1 MQEFESD
8 SPKGLWESIEGR
20 LPASKVGP
28 ARSWWGWAAAAG
40 ALAVAGAS
48 AFLFFRPISSHEV
61 ISVEKA
67 EPVVVFSDVLP
78 DPSEQIVR
86 LQEAV
91 ERVAVSRPKEQQ
103 PEKSAAS
110 QKTEAL
116 RESIAVQEAEVTK
129 AAETVQEAE
138 TVRTVETV
146 RETEAAKADETVRA
160 AEAAKVPET
169 VQAAERP
176 EEPEVSSV
184 EDVLSWEEFSQEAR
198 VARKAPHSRV
208 SVGLAASGA
217 ASFSQTAL
225 IGGGPLFGVGLDA
238 VSWEDSP
245 KLGLAVVNQ
254 GMDIESEQR
263 HKVPV
268 RLTLGVSYAISD
280 RLSVVSGLSHTLLLS
295 EYKEGT
301 QHNYKSGEQRVEYVG
316 VPLNLKYDFYSSTRL
331 DVYASAGLTLDKC
344 IKANRTDDYFLSGE
358 NRLKEVISLGE
369 HPFQLSAGAAFGAEY
384 RIYDSLWLFGECGLA
399 YFFDDRSSLGILYKE
414 RPLNGT
420 FNLGI
425 RVAL

>member
-1 MQEFESD
+1 MKERWIDDIKVEMQEFESD

-20 LPASKVGP
+20 LPASKVAP
-28 ARSWWGWAAAAG
+28 TRSWWGWAVAAG

-48 AFLFFRPISSHEV
+48 AFLFFRPISPQEV

-67 EPVVVFSDVLP
+67 EPVVALNDVRP

-86 LQEAV
+86 SQEIV
-91 ERVAVSRPKEQQ
+91 EPVAVLQPKEAQR
-103 PEKSAAS
+103 PEKSAVS

-116 RESIAVQEAEVTK
+116 RETTAVQEAET
-129 AAETVQEAE
+129 AQETTSAQ
-138 TVRTVETV
+138 
-146 RETEAAKADETVRA
+146 ETE
-160 AEAAKVPET
+160 
-169 VQAAERP
+169 
-176 EEPEVSSV
+176 
-184 EDVLSWEEFSQEAR
+184 VLPCEEFSQETR
-198 VARKAPHSRV
+198 VARKTPQNRV

-254 GMDIESEQR
+254 GKDIESELR

-268 RLTLGVSYAISD
+268 RLTLGVSYAITD

-301 QHNYKSGEQRVEYVG
+301 QQNYKSGEQRVEYVG
-316 VPLNLKYDFYSSTRL
+316 VPINLKYDFYSSTRL

-399 YFFDDRSSLGILYKE
+399 YFFNDRSSLEILYKE

>member
-1 MQEFESD
+1 MKERWIDDIKAEMQEFESD

-20 LPASKVGP
+20 LPASKVAP
-28 ARSWWGWAAAAG
+28 TRSWWGWAAAAG
-40 ALAVAGAS
+40 ALAVAGVS
-48 AFLFFRPISSHEV
+48 AFLFFRPISPQEV
-61 ISVEKA
+61 ISVERA
-67 EPVVVFSDVLP
+67 ESVVALNDVLP

-91 ERVAVSRPKEQQ
+91 APVAVSQPKEAQRS
-103 PEKSAAS
+103 EKSAAS

-116 RESIAVQEAEVTK
+116 RETAAVQET
-129 AAETVQEAE
+129 ETVQE
-138 TVRTVETV
+138 
-146 RETEAAKADETVRA
+146 TEIVQK
-160 AEAAKVPET
+160 PESL
-169 VQAAERP
+169 P
-176 EEPEVSSV
+176 
-184 EDVLSWEEFSQEAR
+184 WEEFSQEPR
-198 VARKAPHSRV
+198 VARKTPQNKV

-254 GMDIESEQR
+254 GKDIESELR

-268 RLTLGVSYAISD
+268 RLTLGVSYAITD

-301 QHNYKSGEQRVEYVG
+301 QQNYKSGEQRVEYVG
-316 VPLNLKYDFYSSTRL
+316 VPINLKYDFYSSTRL

-399 YFFDDRSSLGILYKE
+399 YFFNDRSSLEILYKE
-414 RPLNGT
+414 RPLNAT

>member
-1 MQEFESD
+1 MKERWIDDIKAEMQEFESD

-20 LPASKVGP
+20 LPASKV
-28 ARSWWGWAAAAG
+28 ASTRSWWGWAAAAG
-40 ALAVAGAS
+40 ALAVAGVS
-48 AFLFFRPISSHEV
+48 AFLFFRPISPQEV
-61 ISVEKA
+61 ISVERA
-67 EPVVVFSDVLP
+67 ESVVALNDVLP

-91 ERVAVSRPKEQQ
+91 APVAVSQPKEAQRS
-103 PEKSAAS
+103 EKSAAS
-110 QKTEAL
+110 QKMEAL
-116 RESIAVQEAEVTK
+116 SETAAVQET
-129 AAETVQEAE
+129 ETVQE
-138 TVRTVETV
+138 
-146 RETEAAKADETVRA
+146 TEIVQKP
-160 AEAAKVPET
+160 EA
-169 VQAAERP
+169 VQ
-176 EEPEVSSV
+176 EPES
-184 EDVLSWEEFSQEAR
+184 LPWEEFSQEPR
-198 VARKAPHSRV
+198 VARKTPQNKV

-254 GMDIESEQR
+254 GKDIESELR

-268 RLTLGVSYAISD
+268 RLTLGVSYAITD

-301 QHNYKSGEQRVEYVG
+301 QQNYKSGEQRVEYVG
-316 VPLNLKYDFYSSTRL
+316 VPINLKYDFYSSTRL

-399 YFFDDRSSLGILYKE
+399 YFFNDRSSLEILYKE
-414 RPLNGT
+414 RPLNAT

>member
-1 MQEFESD
+1 MKERWIDDIKVEMQEFESD

-20 LPASKVGP
+20 LQASKVAP
-28 ARSWWGWAAAAG
+28 TRSWWGWAAAAG

-48 AFLFFRPISSHEV
+48 AFLFFRPISPQEV

-67 EPVVVFSDVLP
+67 EPPVALNDVRP

-91 ERVAVSRPKEQQ
+91 EPVAVSQPKEAQR

-116 RESIAVQEAEVTK
+116 RETTV
-129 AAETVQEAE
+129 VQEAE
-138 TVRTVETV
+138 TAQ
-146 RETEAAKADETVRA
+146 ETE
-160 AEAAKVPET
+160 
-169 VQAAERP
+169 
-176 EEPEVSSV
+176 
-184 EDVLSWEEFSQEAR
+184 VLPWEEFSQETR
-198 VARKAPHSRV
+198 VARKTPQNRV

-254 GMDIESEQR
+254 GKDIESELR

-268 RLTLGVSYAISD
+268 RLTLGVSYAITD

-301 QHNYKSGEQRVEYVG
+301 QQNYKSGEQRVEYVG
-316 VPLNLKYDFYSSTRL
+316 VPINLKYDFYSSTRL

-399 YFFDDRSSLGILYKE
+399 YFFNDRSSLEILYKE
-414 RPLNGT
+414 RPLNAT

>member
-1 MQEFESD
+1 MKERWIDDIKAEMQEFESD

-20 LPASKVGP
+20 LPASKVAP
-28 ARSWWGWAAAAG
+28 TRSWWGWAAAAG
-40 ALAVAGAS
+40 ALAVAGVS
-48 AFLFFRPISSHEV
+48 AFLFFRPISPQEV
-61 ISVEKA
+61 ISVERA
-67 EPVVVFSDVLP
+67 ESVVALNDVQP

-91 ERVAVSRPKEQQ
+91 APVAVSQPKEAQRS
-103 PEKSAAS
+103 ENSAAS

-116 RESIAVQEAEVTK
+116 SETAAVQET
-129 AAETVQEAE
+129 ETVQEPE
-138 TVRTVETV
+138 IVQKP
-146 RETEAAKADETVRA
+146 EA
-160 AEAAKVPET
+160 
-169 VQAAERP
+169 VQ
-176 EEPEVSSV
+176 EPES
-184 EDVLSWEEFSQEAR
+184 LPWEEFSQEPR
-198 VARKAPHSRV
+198 VARKTPQNKV

-254 GMDIESEQR
+254 GKDIESELR

-268 RLTLGVSYAISD
+268 RLTLGVSYAITD

-301 QHNYKSGEQRVEYVG
+301 QQNYKSGEQRVEYVG
-316 VPLNLKYDFYSSTRL
+316 VPINLKYDFYSSTRL

-399 YFFDDRSSLGILYKE
+399 YFFNDRSSLEILYKE
-414 RPLNGT
+414 RPLNAT

>member
-1 MQEFESD
+1 MKERWIDDIKAEMQEFESD

-20 LPASKVGP
+20 LPASKVAP
-28 ARSWWGWAAAAG
+28 TRSWWGWAAAAG
-40 ALAVAGAS
+40 ALAVAGVS
-48 AFLFFRPISSHEV
+48 AFLFFRPISPQEV
-61 ISVEKA
+61 ISVERA
-67 EPVVVFSDVLP
+67 ESVVALNDVLP

-91 ERVAVSRPKEQQ
+91 APVAVSQPKEAQR

-116 RESIAVQEAEVTK
+116 SETAAVQEPETVQET
-129 AAETVQEAE
+129 ETVQEAE
-138 TVRTVETV
+138 SL
-146 RETEAAKADETVRA
+146 
-160 AEAAKVPET
+160 P
-169 VQAAERP
+169 
-176 EEPEVSSV
+176 
-184 EDVLSWEEFSQEAR
+184 WEEFSQEPR
-198 VARKAPHSRV
+198 VARKTPQNKV

-254 GMDIESEQR
+254 GKDIESELR

-268 RLTLGVSYAISD
+268 RLTLGVSYAITD

-301 QHNYKSGEQRVEYVG
+301 QQNYKSGEQRVEYVG
-316 VPLNLKYDFYSSTRL
+316 VPINLKYDFYSSTRL

-399 YFFDDRSSLGILYKE
+399 YFFNDRSSLEILYKE
-414 RPLNGT
+414 RPLNAT

>member
-1 MQEFESD
+1 MKERWIDDIKAEMQEFESD

-20 LPASKVGP
+20 LPASKVAP
-28 ARSWWGWAAAAG
+28 TRSWWGWAAAAG
-40 ALAVAGAS
+40 ALAVAGVS
-48 AFLFFRPISSHEV
+48 AFLFFRPISPQEV
-61 ISVEKA
+61 ISVERA
-67 EPVVVFSDVLP
+67 ESVVALNDVQP

-91 ERVAVSRPKEQQ
+91 APVAVSQPKEAQR
-103 PEKSAAS
+103 PEKSAAL
-110 QKTEAL
+110 QKTETL
-116 RESIAVQEAEVTK
+116 RETAAVQET
-129 AAETVQEAE
+129 ETVQE
-138 TVRTVETV
+138 
-146 RETEAAKADETVRA
+146 TEIVQKP
-160 AEAAKVPET
+160 EA
-169 VQAAERP
+169 VQ
-176 EEPEVSSV
+176 EPES
-184 EDVLSWEEFSQEAR
+184 LPWEEFSQEPR
-198 VARKAPHSRV
+198 VARKTPQNKV

-254 GMDIESEQR
+254 GKDIESELR

-268 RLTLGVSYAISD
+268 RLTLGVSYAITD

-301 QHNYKSGEQRVEYVG
+301 QQNYKSGEQRVEYVG
-316 VPLNLKYDFYSSTRL
+316 VPINLKYDFYSSTRL

-399 YFFDDRSSLGILYKE
+399 YFFNDRSSLEILYKE
-414 RPLNGT
+414 RPLNAT

>member
-1 MQEFESD
+1 MKERWIDDIKAEMQEFESD
-8 SPKGLWESIEGR
+8 SPKGLWESREGR
-20 LPASKVGP
+20 LPASTVAP
-28 ARSWWGWAAAAG
+28 TRSWWGWAAAAG
-40 ALAVAGAS
+40 ALAVAGVS
-48 AFLFFRPISSHEV
+48 AFLFFRPISPQEV

-67 EPVVVFSDVLP
+67 ESVVALNDVLP

-91 ERVAVSRPKEQQ
+91 APVAVSQPKEAQR
-103 PEKSAAS
+103 PEKSAAL
-110 QKTEAL
+110 QKTETL
-116 RESIAVQEAEVTK
+116 RETAAVQET
-129 AAETVQEAE
+129 ETVQEPE
-138 TVRTVETV
+138 IVQKP
-146 RETEAAKADETVRA
+146 EA
-160 AEAAKVPET
+160 
-169 VQAAERP
+169 VQ
-176 EEPEVSSV
+176 EPES
-184 EDVLSWEEFSQEAR
+184 LPWEEFSQEPR
-198 VARKAPHSRV
+198 VARKTPQNKV

-254 GMDIESEQR
+254 GKDIESELR

-268 RLTLGVSYAISD
+268 RLTLGVSYAITD

-301 QHNYKSGEQRVEYVG
+301 QQNYKSGEQRVEYVG
-316 VPLNLKYDFYSSTRL
+316 VPINLKYDFYSSTRL

-399 YFFDDRSSLGILYKE
+399 YFFNDRSSLEILYKE
-414 RPLNGT
+414 RPLNAT

>member
-1 MQEFESD
+1 MKERWIDDIKAEMQEFESD

-20 LPASKVGP
+20 LPASKVAP
-28 ARSWWGWAAAAG
+28 TRSWWGWAVAAG
-40 ALAVAGAS
+40 ALAVAGAL
-48 AFLFFRPISSHEV
+48 AFLFFRPISPQEV

-67 EPVVVFSDVLP
+67 EPVVALNDVLP

-86 LQEAV
+86 SQEAV
-91 ERVAVSRPKEQQ
+91 EPVAVSQNVATQQ
-103 PEKSAAS
+103 KAETVQKSETL
-110 QKTEAL
+110 QKTETVQKTV
-116 RESIAVQEAEVTK
+116 AVQEVETVREAE
-129 AAETVQEAE
+129 AANEAETVQE
-138 TVRTVETV
+138 T
-146 RETEAAKADETVRA
+146 
-160 AEAAKVPET
+160 ET
-169 VQAAERP
+169 VQEPEWA
-176 EEPEVSSV
+176 EEP
-184 EDVLSWEEFSQEAR
+184 WEYSDESR
-198 VARKAPHSRV
+198 VARKAPQNRV

-254 GMDIESEQR
+254 GKDIESELR

-268 RLTLGVSYAISD
+268 RLTLGLSYAITD

-301 QHNYKSGEQRVEYVG
+301 QQNYKSGEQRVEYVG
-316 VPLNLKYDFYSSTRL
+316 VPINLKYDFYSSTRL

-399 YFFDDRSSLGILYKE
+399 YFFNDRSSLEILYKE
-414 RPLNGT
+414 RPLNAT

>member
-1 MQEFESD
+1 MKERWIDDIKAEMQECESD
-8 SPKGLWESIEGR
+8 PPKGLWESIEGR
-20 LPASKVGP
+20 LPASKVAP

-40 ALAVAGAS
+40 ALAVAGVS
-48 AFLFFRPISSHEV
+48 AFLFFRPIAPQEV
-61 ISVEKA
+61 ISVEKV
-67 EPVVVFSDVLP
+67 EPVVALNDVRP
-78 DPSEQIVR
+78 EPSEQIVR
-86 LQEAV
+86 SQEIV
-91 ERVAVSRPKEQQ
+91 EPVAVSRPKEAQRL
-103 PEKSAAS
+103 EKTAAS

-116 RESIAVQEAEVTK
+116 RETTA
-129 AAETVQEAE
+129 VQEAE
-138 TVRTVETV
+138 TVPETTAAQ
-146 RETEAAKADETVRA
+146 ETEVSQPDETVQ
-160 AEAAKVPET
+160 EIET
-169 VQAAERP
+169 VQALP
-176 EEPEVSSV
+176 
-184 EDVLSWEEFSQEAR
+184 WEEFSQETR
-198 VARKAPHSRV
+198 VARKTPQNRV

-254 GMDIESEQR
+254 GKDIESELR

-268 RLTLGVSYAISD
+268 RLTLGVSYAITD

-301 QHNYKSGEQRVEYVG
+301 QQNYKSGEQRVEYVG
-316 VPLNLKYDFYSSTRL
+316 VPINLKYDFYSSTRL
-331 DVYASAGLTLDKC
+331 DVYASAGITLDKC

-399 YFFDDRSSLGILYKE
+399 YFFNDRSSLEILYKE

>member
-1 MQEFESD
+1 MKERWIDDIKVEMQEFESD

-20 LPASKVGP
+20 LPASKVAP
-28 ARSWWGWAAAAG
+28 THSWWVWAVAAG

-48 AFLFFRPISSHEV
+48 AFLFFRPISPQEV

-67 EPVVVFSDVLP
+67 EPVVALNDVLP

-91 ERVAVSRPKEQQ
+91 EPVAVSQPKEAQM

-116 RESIAVQEAEVTK
+116 RETTAVQEAET
-129 AAETVQEAE
+129 AQ
-138 TVRTVETV
+138 
-146 RETEAAKADETVRA
+146 ETET
-160 AEAAKVPET
+160 VPET
-169 VQAAERP
+169 EIVQELEAVQ
-176 EEPEVSSV
+176 EPES
-184 EDVLSWEEFSQEAR
+184 LPWKEFSQETR
-198 VARKAPHSRV
+198 VARKTPQNRV

-254 GMDIESEQR
+254 GKDIESELR

-268 RLTLGVSYAISD
+268 RLTLGVSYAITD

-301 QHNYKSGEQRVEYVG
+301 QQNYKSGEQRVEYVG
-316 VPLNLKYDFYSSTRL
+316 VPINLKYDFYSSTRL

-399 YFFDDRSSLGILYKE
+399 YFFNDRSSLEILYKE
-414 RPLNGT
+414 RPLNAT

>member
-1 MQEFESD
+1 MKERWIDDIKAEMQEFESD

-20 LPASKVGP
+20 LPASKVAP
-28 ARSWWGWAAAAG
+28 TRSWWGWAAAAG
-40 ALAVAGAS
+40 ALAVAGVS
-48 AFLFFRPISSHEV
+48 AFLFFRPISPQEV
-61 ISVEKA
+61 ISVERA
-67 EPVVVFSDVLP
+67 ESVVALNDVLP

-91 ERVAVSRPKEQQ
+91 APVAVSQPKEAQRS
-103 PEKSAAS
+103 EKSAAS

-116 RESIAVQEAEVTK
+116 SETAAVQETEIVQKPEAVQEAESL
-129 AAETVQEAE
+129 
-138 TVRTVETV
+138 
-146 RETEAAKADETVRA
+146 
-160 AEAAKVPET
+160 P
-169 VQAAERP
+169 
-176 EEPEVSSV
+176 
-184 EDVLSWEEFSQEAR
+184 WEEFSQEPR
-198 VARKAPHSRV
+198 VARKTPQNKV

-254 GMDIESEQR
+254 GKDIESELR

-268 RLTLGVSYAISD
+268 RLTLGVSYAITD

-301 QHNYKSGEQRVEYVG
+301 QQNYKSGEQRVEYVG
-316 VPLNLKYDFYSSTRL
+316 VPINLKYDFYSSTRL

-399 YFFDDRSSLGILYKE
+399 YFFNDRSSLEILYKE
-414 RPLNGT
+414 RPLNAT

>member
-1 MQEFESD
+1 MKERWIDDIRVEMQEFESE

-20 LPASKVGP
+20 LPASKVAP
-28 ARSWWGWAAAAG
+28 THSWWGWAAAAG

-48 AFLFFRPISSHEV
+48 AFLFFRPISPQEV

-67 EPVVVFSDVLP
+67 EPVVALNDVRP

-86 LQEAV
+86 SQEIV
-91 ERVAVSRPKEQQ
+91 EPVAVSQPKEAQR
-103 PEKSAAS
+103 PEKSAVS

-116 RESIAVQEAEVTK
+116 RETTAVQEAET
-129 AAETVQEAE
+129 AQ
-138 TVRTVETV
+138 
-146 RETEAAKADETVRA
+146 ETE
-160 AEAAKVPET
+160 
-169 VQAAERP
+169 
-176 EEPEVSSV
+176 
-184 EDVLSWEEFSQEAR
+184 VLPWEEFSQETR
-198 VARKAPHSRV
+198 VARKTPQNRV

-254 GMDIESEQR
+254 GKDIESELR

-268 RLTLGVSYAISD
+268 RLTLGVSYAITD

-301 QHNYKSGEQRVEYVG
+301 QQNYKSGEQRVEYVG
-316 VPLNLKYDFYSSTRL
+316 VPINLKYDFYSSTRL

-344 IKANRTDDYFLSGE
+344 IKANRTNDYFLSGE

-399 YFFDDRSSLGILYKE
+399 YFFNERSSLEILYKE
-414 RPLNGT
+414 RPLNAT

>member
-1 MQEFESD
+1 MKERWIDDIKVEMQEFESD

-20 LPASKVGP
+20 LPASKVAP
-28 ARSWWGWAAAAG
+28 THSWWGWAVAAG

-48 AFLFFRPISSHEV
+48 AFLFFRPISLQEV

-67 EPVVVFSDVLP
+67 EPVVALNDVLP

-86 LQEAV
+86 SQEIV
-91 ERVAVSRPKEQQ
+91 EPVAVLQPKEAQR
-103 PEKSAAS
+103 PEKSAVS

-116 RESIAVQEAEVTK
+116 RETTAVQEAETAQETETVPET
-129 AAETVQEAE
+129 ETVQE
-138 TVRTVETV
+138 
-146 RETEAAKADETVRA
+146 
-160 AEAAKVPET
+160 PESL
-169 VQAAERP
+169 P
-176 EEPEVSSV
+176 
-184 EDVLSWEEFSQEAR
+184 WEEFSQETR
-198 VARKAPHSRV
+198 VARKTSQNRV

-217 ASFSQTAL
+217 TSFSQTAL

-254 GMDIESEQR
+254 GKDIESELR

-268 RLTLGVSYAISD
+268 RLTLGVSYAITD

-301 QHNYKSGEQRVEYVG
+301 QQNYKSGEQRVEYVG
-316 VPLNLKYDFYSSTRL
+316 VPVNLKYDFYSSTRL

-399 YFFDDRSSLGILYKE
+399 YFFNDRSSLEILYKE

>member
-1 MQEFESD
+1 MKERWIDDIKVEMQEFESD

-20 LPASKVGP
+20 LPASKVAP
-28 ARSWWGWAAAAG
+28 TRSWWGWAVAAG

-48 AFLFFRPISSHEV
+48 AFLFFRPVSPQEV

-67 EPVVVFSDVLP
+67 EPVVALNDVRP

-86 LQEAV
+86 SQEIV
-91 ERVAVSRPKEQQ
+91 EPVAVLQPKEAQR
-103 PEKSAAS
+103 PEKSAVS

-116 RESIAVQEAEVTK
+116 RETTAVQEAET
-129 AAETVQEAE
+129 AQETTSAQ
-138 TVRTVETV
+138 
-146 RETEAAKADETVRA
+146 ETE
-160 AEAAKVPET
+160 
-169 VQAAERP
+169 
-176 EEPEVSSV
+176 
-184 EDVLSWEEFSQEAR
+184 VLPCEEFSQETR
-198 VARKAPHSRV
+198 VARKTPQNRV

-254 GMDIESEQR
+254 GKDIESELR

-268 RLTLGVSYAISD
+268 RLTLGVSYAITD

-301 QHNYKSGEQRVEYVG
+301 QQNYKSGEQRVEYVG
-316 VPLNLKYDFYSSTRL
+316 VPINLKYDFYSSTRL

-399 YFFDDRSSLGILYKE
+399 YFFNDRSSLEILYKE

>member
-1 MQEFESD
+1 MKERWIDDIKAEMQEFESD

-20 LPASKVGP
+20 LPASKVAP
-28 ARSWWGWAAAAG
+28 TRSWWDWAAAAG
-40 ALAVAGAS
+40 ALAVAGVS
-48 AFLFFRPISSHEV
+48 AFLFFRPISPQEV
-61 ISVEKA
+61 ISVERA
-67 EPVVVFSDVLP
+67 ESVVALNDVLP

-91 ERVAVSRPKEQQ
+91 APVAVSQPKEAQR

-116 RESIAVQEAEVTK
+116 SETAAVQET
-129 AAETVQEAE
+129 ETVQEPE
-138 TVRTVETV
+138 IVQKP
-146 RETEAAKADETVRA
+146 EA
-160 AEAAKVPET
+160 
-169 VQAAERP
+169 VQ
-176 EEPEVSSV
+176 EPES
-184 EDVLSWEEFSQEAR
+184 LPWEEFSQEPR
-198 VARKAPHSRV
+198 VARKTPQNKV

-254 GMDIESEQR
+254 GKDIESELR

-268 RLTLGVSYAISD
+268 RLTLGVSYAITD

-301 QHNYKSGEQRVEYVG
+301 QQNYKSGEQRVEYVG
-316 VPLNLKYDFYSSTRL
+316 VPINLKYDFYSSTRL

-399 YFFDDRSSLGILYKE
+399 YFFNDRSSLEILYKE
-414 RPLNGT
+414 RPLNAT

>member
-1 MQEFESD
+1 MKERWIDDIKVEMQEFESD

-20 LPASKVGP
+20 LPASKVAP
-28 ARSWWGWAAAAG
+28 THSWWGWAVAAG

-48 AFLFFRPISSHEV
+48 AFLFFRPISPQEV

-67 EPVVVFSDVLP
+67 EPVVALNDVLP

-86 LQEAV
+86 SQEIV
-91 ERVAVSRPKEQQ
+91 EPVAVSQPKEAQM

-116 RESIAVQEAEVTK
+116 RETTAVQETETTPETEMVPET
-129 AAETVQEAE
+129 ETVQEP
-138 TVRTVETV
+138 
-146 RETEAAKADETVRA
+146 EA
-160 AEAAKVPET
+160 
-169 VQAAERP
+169 VQ
-176 EEPEVSSV
+176 EPES
-184 EDVLSWEEFSQEAR
+184 LPWEEFSQETR
-198 VARKAPHSRV
+198 VARKTPQNRV

-254 GMDIESEQR
+254 GKDIESELR

-268 RLTLGVSYAISD
+268 RLTLGVSYAITD

-301 QHNYKSGEQRVEYVG
+301 QQNYKSGEQRVEYVG
-316 VPLNLKYDFYSSTRL
+316 VPINLKYDFYSSTRL

-399 YFFDDRSSLGILYKE
+399 YFFNDRSSLEILYKE
-414 RPLNGT
+414 RPLNAT

>member
-48 AFLFFRPISSHEV
+48 AFLFFRPISSQEV
-61 ISVEKA
+61 ISVEMA
-67 EPVVVFSDVLP
+67 GPVVAFSDVLP

-86 LQEAV
+86 LQDAV

-110 QKTEAL
+110 QKTETL
-116 RESIAVQEAEVTK
+116 RESIAVQEAEVAKAAETVRETETMR
-129 AAETVQEAE
+129 AAETVQE
-138 TVRTVETV
+138 
-146 RETEAAKADETVRA
+146 TEIVQA
-160 AEAAKVPET
+160 AEVAN
-169 VQAAERP
+169 AAERP
-176 EEPEVSSV
+176 EEPEVSSL
-184 EDVLSWEEFSQEAR
+184 EDVLSWEEFPQEAR
-198 VARKAPHSRV
+198 VARKASPNRV

-254 GMDIESEQR
+254 GMDIESELR

-369 HPFQLSAGAAFGAEY
+369 HPFQLSVGAAFGAEY

-399 YFFDDRSSLGILYKE
+399 YFFDDRSSLEILYKE

>member
-1 MQEFESD
+1 MKERWIDDIKAEMQEFESD

-20 LPASKVGP
+20 LPASKVAP
-28 ARSWWGWAAAAG
+28 TRSWWGWAAAAG
-40 ALAVAGAS
+40 ALAVAGVS
-48 AFLFFRPISSHEV
+48 AFLFFRPISPQEV
-61 ISVEKA
+61 ISVERA
-67 EPVVVFSDVLP
+67 ESVVALNDVLP

-91 ERVAVSRPKEQQ
+91 APVAVSQPKEAQR

-116 RESIAVQEAEVTK
+116 SETAAVQEPEI
-129 AAETVQEAE
+129 VQKPEA
-138 TVRTVETV
+138 VQ
-146 RETEAAKADETVRA
+146 K
-160 AEAAKVPET
+160 PESL
-169 VQAAERP
+169 P
-176 EEPEVSSV
+176 
-184 EDVLSWEEFSQEAR
+184 WEEFSQEPR
-198 VARKAPHSRV
+198 VARKTPQNKV

-254 GMDIESEQR
+254 GKDIESELR

-268 RLTLGVSYAISD
+268 RLTLGVSYAITD

-301 QHNYKSGEQRVEYVG
+301 QQNYKSGEQRVEYVG
-316 VPLNLKYDFYSSTRL
+316 VPINLKYDFYSSTRL

-399 YFFDDRSSLGILYKE
+399 YFFNDRSSLEILYKE
-414 RPLNGT
+414 RPLNAT

>member
-1 MQEFESD
+1 MKERWIDDIKAEMQEFESD

-20 LPASKVGP
+20 LPASKVAP
-28 ARSWWGWAAAAG
+28 TRSWWGWAAAAG
-40 ALAVAGAS
+40 ALAVAGVS
-48 AFLFFRPISSHEV
+48 AFLFFRPISPQEV
-61 ISVEKA
+61 ISVERA
-67 EPVVVFSDVLP
+67 ESVVALNDVLP

-91 ERVAVSRPKEQQ
+91 APVAVSQPKEAQR

-116 RESIAVQEAEVTK
+116 SETAAVQET
-129 AAETVQEAE
+129 ETVQE
-138 TVRTVETV
+138 
-146 RETEAAKADETVRA
+146 
-160 AEAAKVPET
+160 PESL
-169 VQAAERP
+169 P
-176 EEPEVSSV
+176 
-184 EDVLSWEEFSQEAR
+184 WEEFSQEPR
-198 VARKAPHSRV
+198 VARKTPQNKV

-254 GMDIESEQR
+254 GKDIESELR

-268 RLTLGVSYAISD
+268 RLTLGVSYAITD

-301 QHNYKSGEQRVEYVG
+301 QQNYKSGEQRVEYVG
-316 VPLNLKYDFYSSTRL
+316 VPINLKYDFYSSTRL

-399 YFFDDRSSLGILYKE
+399 YFFNDRSSLEILYKE
-414 RPLNGT
+414 RPLNAT

>member
-1 MQEFESD
+1 MKERWIDDIKVDMQEFESD

-20 LPASKVGP
+20 LPASKV
-28 ARSWWGWAAAAG
+28 ASTHSWWGWAVAAG

-48 AFLFFRPISSHEV
+48 AFLFFRPISPQEV

-67 EPVVVFSDVLP
+67 EPVVALNDVRP

-86 LQEAV
+86 SQEIV
-91 ERVAVSRPKEQQ
+91 EPVAVLQPKEAQR
-103 PEKSAAS
+103 PEKSAVS

-116 RESIAVQEAEVTK
+116 REATAVQEAETAQETETVPET
-129 AAETVQEAE
+129 ETVQEP
-138 TVRTVETV
+138 
-146 RETEAAKADETVRA
+146 EA
-160 AEAAKVPET
+160 
-169 VQAAERP
+169 VQ
-176 EEPEVSSV
+176 EPES
-184 EDVLSWEEFSQEAR
+184 LPWEEFSQETR
-198 VARKAPHSRV
+198 VARKTSQNRV
-208 SVGLAASGA
+208 SVGVAASGA

-225 IGGGPLFGVGLDA
+225 IGGSPLFGVGLDA

-254 GMDIESEQR
+254 GKDIESELR

-268 RLTLGVSYAISD
+268 RLTLGVSYAITD
-280 RLSVVSGLSHTLLLS
+280 RLSVVSGLSYTLLLS

-301 QHNYKSGEQRVEYVG
+301 QQNYKSGEQRVEYVG
-316 VPLNLKYDFYSSTRL
+316 VPINLKYDFYSSTRL

-384 RIYDSLWLFGECGLA
+384 RIYGSLWLFGECGLA
-399 YFFDDRSSLGILYKE
+399 YFFNDRSSLEILYKE

>member
-1 MQEFESD
+1 MKERWIDDIKAEMQEFESD

-20 LPASKVGP
+20 LPASKVAS

-40 ALAVAGAS
+40 ALAVAGVS
-48 AFLFFRPISSHEV
+48 AFLFFRPISPQDV
-61 ISVEKA
+61 ISVEKV
-67 EPVVVFSDVLP
+67 EPVVALNDVLP
-78 DPSEQIVR
+78 EPLEQVVQS
-86 LQEAV
+86 QEAV
-91 ERVAVSRPKEQQ
+91 EPVVVSRPKE
-103 PEKSAAS
+103 
-110 QKTEAL
+110 
-116 RESIAVQEAEVTK
+116 AVVPQEAVEPVVVSRPEEAVRLEESVVPQEVVEQPD
-129 AAETVQEAE
+129 ETVQE
-138 TVRTVETV
+138 
-146 RETEAAKADETVRA
+146 
-160 AEAAKVPET
+160 
-169 VQAAERP
+169 
-176 EEPEVSSV
+176 PEV
-184 EDVLSWEEFSQEAR
+184 LPWEEFADEER
-198 VARKAPHSRV
+198 VAKKAPQSKV

-254 GMDIESEQR
+254 GKDIESELR
-263 HKVPV
+263 HKVPL
-268 RLTLGVSYAISD
+268 RLTLGVSYAITD

-301 QHNYKSGEQRVEYVG
+301 QQNYKSGEQRVEYVG
-316 VPLNLKYDFYSSTRL
+316 VPINLKYDFYSSTRL
-331 DVYASAGLTLDKC
+331 DVYASAGITLDKC

-399 YFFDDRSSLGILYKE
+399 YFFNDRSSLEILYKE

>member
-1 MQEFESD
+1 MKERWIDDIKAEMQEFESD

-20 LPASKVGP
+20 LPASKVAP

-40 ALAVAGAS
+40 ALAVAGVS
-48 AFLFFRPISSHEV
+48 AFLFFRPIAPQEV
-61 ISVEKA
+61 ISVEKV
-67 EPVVVFSDVLP
+67 EPVVALNDVRP
-78 DPSEQIVR
+78 EPSEQVVR
-86 LQEAV
+86 SQEAV
-91 ERVAVSRPKEQQ
+91 EPVAVSRPKEAQRLEKTAAPREAVEPVAVSQ
-103 PEKSAAS
+103 PKEA
-110 QKTEAL
+110 QRTE
-116 RESIAVQEAEVTK
+116 ESVVPQEVVEQPD
-129 AAETVQEAE
+129 ETVQE
-138 TVRTVETV
+138 VETV
-146 RETEAAKADETVRA
+146 QELPWEDFADE
-160 AEAAKVPET
+160 E
-169 VQAAERP
+169 
-176 EEPEVSSV
+176 
-184 EDVLSWEEFSQEAR
+184 R
-198 VARKAPHSRV
+198 VAKKAPQNRV

-254 GMDIESEQR
+254 GKDIESELR

-268 RLTLGVSYAISD
+268 RLTLGVSYAITD

-301 QHNYKSGEQRVEYVG
+301 QQNYKSGEQRVEYVG
-316 VPLNLKYDFYSSTRL
+316 VPINLKYDFYSSTRL
-331 DVYASAGLTLDKC
+331 DVYASAGITLDKC

-399 YFFDDRSSLGILYKE
+399 YFFNDRSSLEILYKE
-414 RPLNGT
+414 RPLNAT

>member
-1 MQEFESD
+1 MKERWIDDIKVEMQEFESD
-8 SPKGLWESIEGR
+8 SPKGLWESIERR
-20 LPASKVGP
+20 LPASKVAP
-28 ARSWWGWAAAAG
+28 TRSWWGWAAAAG
-40 ALAVAGAS
+40 ALAVAGVS
-48 AFLFFRPISSHEV
+48 AFFFFRPISLQEV

-67 EPVVVFSDVLP
+67 EPVVALNDVRP

-86 LQEAV
+86 SQEAV
-91 ERVAVSRPKEQQ
+91 EPVAVSQPKEAQRPEESVVLQEVVEQ
-103 PEKSAAS
+103 PD
-110 QKTEAL
+110 
-116 RESIAVQEAEVTK
+116 
-129 AAETVQEAE
+129 ETVQEAE
-138 TVRTVETV
+138 TV
-146 RETEAAKADETVRA
+146 
-160 AEAAKVPET
+160 
-169 VQAAERP
+169 Q
-176 EEPEVSSV
+176 EPEV
-184 EDVLSWEEFSQEAR
+184 LPWEEFSQETR
-198 VARKAPHSRV
+198 VARKTPQNRV

-254 GMDIESEQR
+254 GKDIESELR

-268 RLTLGVSYAISD
+268 RLTLGVSYAITD

-301 QHNYKSGEQRVEYVG
+301 QQNYKSGEQRVEYVG
-316 VPLNLKYDFYSSTRL
+316 VPINLKYDFYSSTRL

-399 YFFDDRSSLGILYKE
+399 YFFNDRSSLEILYKE
-414 RPLNGT
+414 RPLNAT

>member
-1 MQEFESD
+1 MKERWIDDIKAEMQEFESD

-20 LPASKVGP
+20 LPASKVAP
-28 ARSWWGWAAAAG
+28 TRSWWGWAAAAG
-40 ALAVAGAS
+40 ALAVAGVS
-48 AFLFFRPISSHEV
+48 AFLFFRPISPQEV
-61 ISVEKA
+61 ISVERA
-67 EPVVVFSDVLP
+67 ESVVALNDVLP

-91 ERVAVSRPKEQQ
+91 APVAVSQPKEAQR

-116 RESIAVQEAEVTK
+116 SETAAVQET
-129 AAETVQEAE
+129 ETVQE
-138 TVRTVETV
+138 
-146 RETEAAKADETVRA
+146 TE
-160 AEAAKVPET
+160 P
-169 VQAAERP
+169 VQ
-176 EEPEVSSV
+176 EPES
-184 EDVLSWEEFSQEAR
+184 LPWEEFSQEPR
-198 VARKAPHSRV
+198 VARKTPQNKV

-254 GMDIESEQR
+254 GKDIESELR

-268 RLTLGVSYAISD
+268 RLTLGVSYAITD

-301 QHNYKSGEQRVEYVG
+301 QQNYKSGEQRVEYVG
-316 VPLNLKYDFYSSTRL
+316 VPINLKYDFYSSTRL

-399 YFFDDRSSLGILYKE
+399 YFFNDRSSLEILYKE
-414 RPLNGT
+414 RPLNAT

>member
-1 MQEFESD
+1 MKERWIDDIKAEMQEFESD

-20 LPASKVGP
+20 LPASKVAP
-28 ARSWWGWAAAAG
+28 TRSWWGWAAAAG
-40 ALAVAGAS
+40 ALAVAGVS
-48 AFLFFRPISSHEV
+48 AFLFFRPISPQEV
-61 ISVEKA
+61 ISVERA
-67 EPVVVFSDVLP
+67 ESVVALNDVLP

-91 ERVAVSRPKEQQ
+91 APVAVSQPKEAQR
-103 PEKSAAS
+103 PEKSAA
-110 QKTEAL
+110 L
-116 RESIAVQEAEVTK
+116 QET
-129 AAETVQEAE
+129 ETVQEPE
-138 TVRTVETV
+138 IVQKP
-146 RETEAAKADETVRA
+146 EA
-160 AEAAKVPET
+160 
-169 VQAAERP
+169 VQ
-176 EEPEVSSV
+176 EPES
-184 EDVLSWEEFSQEAR
+184 LPWEEFSQEPR
-198 VARKAPHSRV
+198 VARKTPQNKV

-254 GMDIESEQR
+254 GKDIESELR

-268 RLTLGVSYAISD
+268 RLTLGVSYAITD

-301 QHNYKSGEQRVEYVG
+301 QQNYKSGEQRVEYVG
-316 VPLNLKYDFYSSTRL
+316 VPINLKYDFYSSTRL

-399 YFFDDRSSLGILYKE
+399 YFFNDRSSLEILYKE
-414 RPLNGT
+414 RPLNAT

>member
-1 MQEFESD
+1 MKERWIDDIKAEMQEFESD

-20 LPASKVGP
+20 LPASKVAP
-28 ARSWWGWAAAAG
+28 TRSWWGWAAAAG
-40 ALAVAGAS
+40 ALAVAGVS
-48 AFLFFRPISSHEV
+48 AFLFFRPISPQEV
-61 ISVEKA
+61 ISVERA
-67 EPVVVFSDVLP
+67 ESVVALNDVQP

-91 ERVAVSRPKEQQ
+91 APVAVSQPKEAQR

-116 RESIAVQEAEVTK
+116 SETAAVQET
-129 AAETVQEAE
+129 ETVQE
-138 TVRTVETV
+138 
-146 RETEAAKADETVRA
+146 TEIVQKP
-160 AEAAKVPET
+160 EA
-169 VQAAERP
+169 VQ
-176 EEPEVSSV
+176 EPES
-184 EDVLSWEEFSQEAR
+184 LPWEEFSQEPR
-198 VARKAPHSRV
+198 VARKTPQNKV

-254 GMDIESEQR
+254 GKDIESELR

-268 RLTLGVSYAISD
+268 RLTLGVSYAITD

-301 QHNYKSGEQRVEYVG
+301 QQNYKSGEQRVEYVG
-316 VPLNLKYDFYSSTRL
+316 VPINLKYDFYSSTRL
-331 DVYASAGLTLDKC
+331 DVYASAGLALDKC

-399 YFFDDRSSLGILYKE
+399 YFFNDRSSLEILYKE
-414 RPLNGT
+414 RPLNAT

>member
-1 MQEFESD
+1 MKERWIDDIKAEMQEFESD

-20 LPASKVGP
+20 LPASKVAP
-28 ARSWWGWAAAAG
+28 TRSWWGWAAAAG
-40 ALAVAGAS
+40 ALAVAGVS
-48 AFLFFRPISSHEV
+48 AFLFFRPISPQEV
-61 ISVEKA
+61 ISVERA
-67 EPVVVFSDVLP
+67 ESVVALNDVLP

-91 ERVAVSRPKEQQ
+91 APVAVSQPKEAQR

-116 RESIAVQEAEVTK
+116 SETAAVQET
-129 AAETVQEAE
+129 ETVQEPE
-138 TVRTVETV
+138 IVQKP
-146 RETEAAKADETVRA
+146 EA
-160 AEAAKVPET
+160 
-169 VQAAERP
+169 VQ
-176 EEPEVSSV
+176 EPES
-184 EDVLSWEEFSQEAR
+184 LPWEEFSQEPR
-198 VARKAPHSRV
+198 VARKTPQNKV

-254 GMDIESEQR
+254 GKDIESELR

-268 RLTLGVSYAISD
+268 RLTLGVSYAITD

-301 QHNYKSGEQRVEYVG
+301 QQNYKSGEQRVEYVG
-316 VPLNLKYDFYSSTRL
+316 VPINLKYDFYSSTRL

-399 YFFDDRSSLGILYKE
+399 YFFNDRSSLEILYKE
-414 RPLNGT
+414 RPLNAT

>member
-1 MQEFESD
+1 MKERWIDDIKAEMQEFESD

-20 LPASKVGP
+20 LPASKVAP
-28 ARSWWGWAAAAG
+28 TRSWWGWAAAAG
-40 ALAVAGAS
+40 ALAVAGVS
-48 AFLFFRPISSHEV
+48 AFLFFRPISPQEV
-61 ISVEKA
+61 ISVERA
-67 EPVVVFSDVLP
+67 ESVVALNDVLP

-91 ERVAVSRPKEQQ
+91 APVAVSQPKEAQR

-116 RESIAVQEAEVTK
+116 SETAAVQET
-129 AAETVQEAE
+129 ETVQE
-138 TVRTVETV
+138 
-146 RETEAAKADETVRA
+146 TEIVQK
-160 AEAAKVPET
+160 PESL
-169 VQAAERP
+169 P
-176 EEPEVSSV
+176 
-184 EDVLSWEEFSQEAR
+184 WEEFSQEPR
-198 VARKAPHSRV
+198 VARKTPQNKV

-254 GMDIESEQR
+254 GKDIESELR

-268 RLTLGVSYAISD
+268 RLTLGVSYAITD

-301 QHNYKSGEQRVEYVG
+301 QQNYKSGEQRVEYVG
-316 VPLNLKYDFYSSTRL
+316 VPINLKYDFYSSTRL

-399 YFFDDRSSLGILYKE
+399 YFFNDRSSLEILYKE
-414 RPLNGT
+414 RPLNAT

>member
-1 MQEFESD
+1 MKERWIDDIKAEMQEFESD
-8 SPKGLWESIEGR
+8 SPKGLWESIEGK
-20 LPASKVGP
+20 LPASKVAP
-28 ARSWWGWAAAAG
+28 TRSWWGWAAAG
-40 ALAVAGAS
+40 ALAVAGVS
-48 AFLFFRPISSHEV
+48 AFLFFRPISPQEV
-61 ISVEKA
+61 ISVERA
-67 EPVVVFSDVLP
+67 ESVVALNDVLP

-91 ERVAVSRPKEQQ
+91 APVAVSQPKEAQR

-116 RESIAVQEAEVTK
+116 SETAAVQET
-129 AAETVQEAE
+129 ETVQE
-138 TVRTVETV
+138 
-146 RETEAAKADETVRA
+146 TEIVQKP
-160 AEAAKVPET
+160 EA
-169 VQAAERP
+169 VQ
-176 EEPEVSSV
+176 EPES
-184 EDVLSWEEFSQEAR
+184 LPWEEFSQEPR
-198 VARKAPHSRV
+198 VARKTPQNKV

-254 GMDIESEQR
+254 GKDIESELR

-268 RLTLGVSYAISD
+268 RLTLGVSYAITD

-301 QHNYKSGEQRVEYVG
+301 QQNYKSGEQRVEYVG
-316 VPLNLKYDFYSSTRL
+316 VPINLKYDFYSSTRL

-399 YFFDDRSSLGILYKE
+399 YFFNDRSSLGILYKE
-414 RPLNGT
+414 RPLNAT

>member
-1 MQEFESD
+1 MKERWIDDIKAEMQEFESD

-20 LPASKVGP
+20 LPASKVAP
-28 ARSWWGWAAAAG
+28 TRSWWGWAAAAG
-40 ALAVAGAS
+40 ALAVAGVS
-48 AFLFFRPISSHEV
+48 AFLFFRPISPQEV
-61 ISVEKA
+61 ISVERA
-67 EPVVVFSDVLP
+67 ESVVALNDVLP

-91 ERVAVSRPKEQQ
+91 APVAVSQPKEAQRS
-103 PEKSAAS
+103 EKSAAS

-116 RESIAVQEAEVTK
+116 SETAAVQET
-129 AAETVQEAE
+129 ETVQELE
-138 TVRTVETV
+138 IVQKP
-146 RETEAAKADETVRA
+146 EA
-160 AEAAKVPET
+160 
-169 VQAAERP
+169 VQ
-176 EEPEVSSV
+176 EPES
-184 EDVLSWEEFSQEAR
+184 LPWEEFSQEPR
-198 VARKAPHSRV
+198 VARKTPQNKV

-254 GMDIESEQR
+254 GKDIESELR

-268 RLTLGVSYAISD
+268 RLTLGVSYAITD

-301 QHNYKSGEQRVEYVG
+301 QQNYKSGEQRVEYVG
-316 VPLNLKYDFYSSTRL
+316 VPINLKYDFYSSTRL

-399 YFFDDRSSLGILYKE
+399 YFFNDRSSLEILYKE
-414 RPLNGT
+414 RPLNAT

>member
-1 MQEFESD
+1 MKERWIDDIKAEMQEFESD

-20 LPASKVGP
+20 LPASKVAP
-28 ARSWWGWAAAAG
+28 TRSWWGWAAAAG
-40 ALAVAGAS
+40 ALAVAGVS
-48 AFLFFRPISSHEV
+48 AFLFFRPISPQEV
-61 ISVEKA
+61 ISVEKV
-67 EPVVVFSDVLP
+67 EPVVALNDVLP

-91 ERVAVSRPKEQQ
+91 EPIAVSQPKEAQRS
-103 PEKSAAS
+103 EKSAAS
-110 QKTEAL
+110 QKTDEL
-116 RESIAVQEAEVTK
+116 RETTAVREVET
-129 AAETVQEAE
+129 ARETETVQEFE
-138 TVRTVETV
+138 I
-146 RETEAAKADETVRA
+146 
-160 AEAAKVPET
+160 
-169 VQAAERP
+169 VQ
-176 EEPEVSSV
+176 EPEAVQELES
-184 EDVLSWEEFSQEAR
+184 LPWEEFSQETR
-198 VARKAPHSRV
+198 VARKAPQNRV

-254 GMDIESEQR
+254 GKDIESELR

-268 RLTLGVSYAISD
+268 RLTLGLSYAITD

-301 QHNYKSGEQRVEYVG
+301 QQNYKSGEQRVEYVG
-316 VPLNLKYDFYSSTRL
+316 VPINLKYDFYSSTRL

-399 YFFDDRSSLGILYKE
+399 YFFNERSSLEILYKE
-414 RPLNGT
+414 RPLNAT

>member
-1 MQEFESD
+1 MKERWIDDIKAEMQEFESD

-20 LPASKVGP
+20 LPASKVAP
-28 ARSWWGWAAAAG
+28 TRSWWGWAAAAG
-40 ALAVAGAS
+40 ALAVAGVS
-48 AFLFFRPISSHEV
+48 AFLFFRPISLQEV
-61 ISVEKA
+61 ISVEKV
-67 EPVVVFSDVLP
+67 EPVVALNDVLP

-91 ERVAVSRPKEQQ
+91 EPIAVSQPKEAQRS
-103 PEKSAAS
+103 EKTAAS
-110 QKTEAL
+110 QKTDEL
-116 RESIAVQEAEVTK
+116 RETTAVREVGT
-129 AAETVQEAE
+129 ARETETVQESE
-138 TVRTVETV
+138 I
-146 RETEAAKADETVRA
+146 
-160 AEAAKVPET
+160 
-169 VQAAERP
+169 VQ
-176 EEPEVSSV
+176 EPEAVQELES
-184 EDVLSWEEFSQEAR
+184 LPWEEFSQETR
-198 VARKAPHSRV
+198 VARKAPQNRV

-254 GMDIESEQR
+254 GKDIESELR

-268 RLTLGVSYAISD
+268 RLTLGVSYAITD

-301 QHNYKSGEQRVEYVG
+301 QQNYKSGEQRVEYVG
-316 VPLNLKYDFYSSTRL
+316 VPINLKYDFYSSTRL

-399 YFFDDRSSLGILYKE
+399 YFFNERSSLEILYKE
-414 RPLNGT
+414 RPLNAT

>member
-1 MQEFESD
+1 MKERWIDDIKAEMQEFESD

-20 LPASKVGP
+20 LPASKVAP
-28 ARSWWGWAAAAG
+28 TRSWWGWAAAAG
-40 ALAVAGAS
+40 ALAVAGVS
-48 AFLFFRPISSHEV
+48 AFLFFRPISPQEV
-61 ISVEKA
+61 ISVERA
-67 EPVVVFSDVLP
+67 ESVVALNDVLP

-91 ERVAVSRPKEQQ
+91 APVAVSQPKEAQR

-116 RESIAVQEAEVTK
+116 RETAAVQET
-129 AAETVQEAE
+129 ETVQEP
-138 TVRTVETV
+138 
-146 RETEAAKADETVRA
+146 EA
-160 AEAAKVPET
+160 
-169 VQAAERP
+169 VQ
-176 EEPEVSSV
+176 EPES
-184 EDVLSWEEFSQEAR
+184 LPWEEFSQEPR
-198 VARKAPHSRV
+198 VARKTPQNKV

-254 GMDIESEQR
+254 GKDIESELR

-268 RLTLGVSYAISD
+268 RLTLGVSYAITD

-301 QHNYKSGEQRVEYVG
+301 QQNYKSGEQRVEYVG
-316 VPLNLKYDFYSSTRL
+316 VPINLKYDFYSSTRL

-399 YFFDDRSSLGILYKE
+399 YFFNDRSSLEILYKE
-414 RPLNGT
+414 RPLNAT

>member
-1 MQEFESD
+1 MKERWIDDIKAEMQEFESD

-48 AFLFFRPISSHEV
+48 AFLFFRPISSQEV
-61 ISVEKA
+61 ISVEMA
-67 EPVVVFSDVLP
+67 GPVVAFSDVLP
-78 DPSEQIVR
+78 DHSEQIVR
-86 LQEAV
+86 LQDAV
-91 ERVAVSRPKEQQ
+91 ERVAVSRPKESQQ
-103 PEKSAAS
+103 LEKSAVS
-110 QKTEAL
+110 QKTETL
-116 RESIAVQEAEVTK
+116 RESMAVQAAEVAK
-129 AAETVQEAE
+129 AAETVQE
-138 TVRTVETV
+138 
-146 RETEAAKADETVRA
+146 TEIVQA
-160 AEAAKVPET
+160 AEVAN
-169 VQAAERP
+169 AAERP
-176 EEPEVSSV
+176 EEPEVSSL
-184 EDVLSWEEFSQEAR
+184 EDVLSWEEFPQEAR
-198 VARKAPHSRV
+198 VARKASPNRV

-254 GMDIESEQR
+254 GMDIESELR

-369 HPFQLSAGAAFGAEY
+369 HPFQLSVGAAFGAEY

-399 YFFDDRSSLGILYKE
+399 YFFDDRSSLEILYKE

>member
-1 MQEFESD
+1 MKERWIDDIKAEMQEFESD

-20 LPASKVGP
+20 LPASKVAP

-40 ALAVAGAS
+40 ALAVAGVS
-48 AFLFFRPISSHEV
+48 AFLFFRPIAPQDV
-61 ISVEKA
+61 ISVEKV
-67 EPVVVFSDVLP
+67 EPVVALNDVRP
-78 DPSEQIVR
+78 EPSEQIVR
-86 LQEAV
+86 SQEAV
-91 ERVAVSRPKEQQ
+91 EPVVVSQTKESVRPEEAVVPQEAVEPVAVSRPKEAQRL
-103 PEKSAAS
+103 EKNAAS

-116 RESIAVQEAEVTK
+116 RESTAVQET
-129 AAETVQEAE
+129 ETVQETTSA
-138 TVRTVETV
+138 
-146 RETEAAKADETVRA
+146 
-160 AEAAKVPET
+160 
-169 VQAAERP
+169 Q
-176 EEPEVSSV
+176 EPEV
-184 EDVLSWEEFSQEAR
+184 LPWEEFAEEER
-198 VARKAPHSRV
+198 VAKKAPQSKV

-254 GMDIESEQR
+254 GKDIESELR

-268 RLTLGVSYAISD
+268 RLTLGISYAITD

-301 QHNYKSGEQRVEYVG
+301 QQNYKSGEQRVEYVG
-316 VPLNLKYDFYSSTRL
+316 VPINLKYDFYSSTRL
-331 DVYASAGLTLDKC
+331 DVYASAGITLDKC

-399 YFFDDRSSLGILYKE
+399 YFFNDRSSLEILYKE
-414 RPLNGT
+414 RLLNGT

-425 RVAL
+425 RVTL

>member
-1 MQEFESD
+1 MKERWIDDIKVEMQEFESD

-20 LPASKVGP
+20 LPASKVAP
-28 ARSWWGWAAAAG
+28 THSWWGWAVAAG

-48 AFLFFRPISSHEV
+48 AFLFFRPISPQEV

-67 EPVVVFSDVLP
+67 EPVVALNDVRP

-86 LQEAV
+86 SQEIV
-91 ERVAVSRPKEQQ
+91 EPVAVSQPKEAQR
-103 PEKSAAS
+103 PEKSAVS

-116 RESIAVQEAEVTK
+116 RETTAVQEAET
-129 AAETVQEAE
+129 AQ
-138 TVRTVETV
+138 
-146 RETEAAKADETVRA
+146 ETET
-160 AEAAKVPET
+160 VPET
-169 VQAAERP
+169 ESLP
-176 EEPEVSSV
+176 
-184 EDVLSWEEFSQEAR
+184 WEEFSQETR
-198 VARKAPHSRV
+198 VARKTPQNRV

-254 GMDIESEQR
+254 GKDIESELR

-268 RLTLGVSYAISD
+268 RLTLGVSYAITD

-301 QHNYKSGEQRVEYVG
+301 QQNYKSGEQRVEYVG
-316 VPLNLKYDFYSSTRL
+316 VPINLKYDFYSSTRL

-399 YFFDDRSSLGILYKE
+399 YFFNDRSSLEILYKE
-414 RPLNGT
+414 RPLNAT

>member
-1 MQEFESD
+1 MKERWIDDIKVEMQEFESD

-20 LPASKVGP
+20 LPASKVAP
-28 ARSWWGWAAAAG
+28 TRSWWGWAAAAG
-40 ALAVAGAS
+40 ALAVAGVS
-48 AFLFFRPISSHEV
+48 AFFFFRPISPQEV

-67 EPVVVFSDVLP
+67 EPVVALNDVRP

-86 LQEAV
+86 SQETV
-91 ERVAVSRPKEQQ
+91 EPVAVSQ
-103 PEKSAAS
+103 PEEAVVSQDVVTQPKKSS
-110 QKTEAL
+110 Q
-116 RESIAVQEAEVTK
+116 S
-129 AAETVQEAE
+129 
-138 TVRTVETV
+138 
-146 RETEAAKADETVRA
+146 DETVA
-160 AEAAKVPET
+160 SQDVFT
-169 VQAAERP
+169 QQ
-176 EEPEVSSV
+176 EPEIVQEPESPQ
-184 EDVLSWEEFSQEAR
+184 EPALPWEEFSQETR
-198 VARKAPHSRV
+198 VARKTPQNRV

-254 GMDIESEQR
+254 GKDIESELR

-268 RLTLGVSYAISD
+268 RLTLGVSYAITD

-301 QHNYKSGEQRVEYVG
+301 QQNYKSGEQRVEYVG
-316 VPLNLKYDFYSSTRL
+316 VPINLKYDFYSSTRL

-399 YFFDDRSSLGILYKE
+399 YFFNDRSSLEILYKE
-414 RPLNGT
+414 RPLNAT

>member
-1 MQEFESD
+1 MKERWIDDIKAEMQEFESD

-20 LPASKVGP
+20 LPASKVAP
-28 ARSWWGWAAAAG
+28 TRSWWGWAAAAG
-40 ALAVAGAS
+40 ALAVAGMS
-48 AFLFFRPISSHEV
+48 AFLFFRPISPQEV
-61 ISVEKA
+61 ISVERA
-67 EPVVVFSDVLP
+67 ESVVALNDVLP

-91 ERVAVSRPKEQQ
+91 APVAVSQPKEAQR

-116 RESIAVQEAEVTK
+116 SETAAVQET
-129 AAETVQEAE
+129 ETVQELE
-138 TVRTVETV
+138 IVQKP
-146 RETEAAKADETVRA
+146 EA
-160 AEAAKVPET
+160 
-169 VQAAERP
+169 VQ
-176 EEPEVSSV
+176 EPE
-184 EDVLSWEEFSQEAR
+184 LLPWEEFSQEPR
-198 VARKAPHSRV
+198 VARKTPQNKV

-254 GMDIESEQR
+254 GKDIESELR

-268 RLTLGVSYAISD
+268 RLTLGVSYAITD

-301 QHNYKSGEQRVEYVG
+301 QQNYKSGEQRVEYVG
-316 VPLNLKYDFYSSTRL
+316 VPINLKYDFYSSTRL

-399 YFFDDRSSLGILYKE
+399 YFFNDRSSLEILYKE
-414 RPLNGT
+414 RPLNAT

>member
-1 MQEFESD
+1 MKERWIDDIKAEMQEFESD

-20 LPASKVGP
+20 LPASKVAP
-28 ARSWWGWAAAAG
+28 TRSWWGWAAAAG

-48 AFLFFRPISSHEV
+48 AFLFFRPISPQEV

-67 EPVVVFSDVLP
+67 EPVVALNDVRP
-78 DPSEQIVR
+78 DLSEQIVR
-86 LQEAV
+86 SQEIV
-91 ERVAVSRPKEQQ
+91 EPVAVLQPKEAQR
-103 PEKSAAS
+103 PEKSAAP
-110 QKTEAL
+110 QKTETL
-116 RESIAVQEAEVTK
+116 RETTA
-129 AAETVQEAE
+129 
-138 TVRTVETV
+138 V
-146 RETEAAKADETVRA
+146 RETETAQETTEA
-160 AEAAKVPET
+160 QEIEAAQKPESL
-169 VQAAERP
+169 P
-176 EEPEVSSV
+176 
-184 EDVLSWEEFSQEAR
+184 WEEFSQEPR
-198 VARKAPHSRV
+198 VARKTPQNRV

-254 GMDIESEQR
+254 GKDIESELR

-268 RLTLGVSYAISD
+268 RLTLGVSYAITD

-301 QHNYKSGEQRVEYVG
+301 QQNYKSGEQRVEYVG
-316 VPLNLKYDFYSSTRL
+316 VPINLKYDFYSSTRL

-384 RIYDSLWLFGECGLA
+384 RVYDSLWLFGECGLA
-399 YFFDDRSSLGILYKE
+399 YFFNDRSSLEILYKE
-414 RPLNGT
+414 RPLNAT